1 MASSTLYFLRSVVIH
16 GRNSGGKEIL
26 LPVYQTFWSY
36 SSILFK
42 TFWFH
47 DPFSWHLGM
56 AKFWFYKGKYWI
68 FFPSS
73 NLLCH
78 KGAFAHGALF
88 LSGNKSLSRCSP
100 EMMMQRS
107 IYFIFLYDWFSLFCT
122 IRGRNIKFG

>member
-1 MASSTLYFLRSVVIH
+1 MAEILVEKRFCCQYTKHSGVIQVFFSKLSGFMIH
-16 GRNSGGKEIL
+16 FPGISEWLNSGFIRESTG
-26 LPVYQTFWSY
+26 S
-36 SSILFK
+36 
-42 TFWFH
+42 
-47 DPFSWHLGM
+47 
-56 AKFWFYKGKYWI
+56 

-78 KGAFAHGALF
+78 KGGFAHGALF